1 MMELV
6 ARPERGRRYS
16 ATRTVRVSDAGPDG
30 ALRLDGVARYLQDIA
45 TDDWVDSGFSTE
57 DTWVVRRAY
66 VELADGG
73 RWPRYNEEVT
83 AVTWCAGTGPAW
95 AERRTDLEVE
105 GQVMVRATALWVLV
119 DELGRPLRLEDRFQK
134 IYGEACGGRK
144 ASRKVPAAPSAG
156 DLAAPNVSSQPWAVR
171 KADID
176 VVGHVNNA
184 AIWSAVVEAAPAGLR
199 TVDLVHHGAL
209 DAEGSVSLCS
219 WPGHLCLLAR
229 ASGPAGGGTTGGD
242 GATLAPDRAS
252 ARGGGPELDVPEL
265 DVPELDVPELD
276 VPELDVRVSAVLSV
290 SAGPARG

>member
-6 ARPERGRRYS
+6 SRPEHGRRYS
-16 ATRTVRVSDAGPDG
+16 ANRTVRVSDAGPDG
-30 ALRLDGVARYLQDIA
+30 ALRLDGVARYLQDVA

-57 DTWVVRRAY
+57 DIWVVRRAY
-66 VELADGG
+66 VELANGG

-105 GQVMVRATALWVLV
+105 EQVVVRATALWVLV
-119 DELGRPLRLEDRFQK
+119 DELGRPLRLEDRFQEV
-134 IYGEACGGRK
+134 YGEASGGRE
-144 ASRKVPAAPSAG
+144 ASRKVPSAPTAD

-184 AIWSAVVEAAPAGLR
+184 AIWSAVVEAAPPGLR

-209 DAEGSVSLCS
+209 DAEGSVSLCW
-219 WPGHLCLLAR
+219 WPGHLCLLAS
-229 ASGPAGGGTTGGD
+229 APGPAGEGTTSRD
-242 GATLAPDRAS
+242 SSAPARLGASPRD
-252 ARGGGPELDVPEL
+252 GGPELYVK
-265 DVPELDVPELD
+265 
-276 VPELDVRVSAVLSV
+276 VSAVLGV
-290 SAGPARG
+290 GR